1 MQLKTILNRVQ
12 KHPSFVYET
21 VRLVEH
27 PRLAIEVEIRP
38 RANARAT
45 CSRCGRAAPGYD
57 TLAVRRFEFV
67 PLWHIPVMFL
77 YAMRRVA
84 CGRCGVRVESVPWA
98 TGKHR
103 VTDAYAWFLAGWA
116 KRLSWQEVAVVFRT
130 SWDTVYRS
138 VRMAVEWGLAHRD
151 LSGIEAIGIDEI
163 ARRRGHR
170 YLTLVY
176 QIDHHCKRLLW
187 IGRER
192 KAETLHGFFDWF
204 GAARSAALRFVC
216 SDMWKP
222 YLKVVAERAGQA
234 VHVLDRFHVMSH
246 FSKAIDEVRAAEARK
261 LAAEGKAPVLKRS
274 RWLLLKRP
282 EHLSDAQ
289 HDRLAELVRRNLR
302 TVRAYLLKE
311 DFQSLWE
318 YVSPYWAGRFL
329 DRWCT
334 RTMRSRL
341 DPMKQVARMVRS
353 HRELILNW
361 FRARGQLS
369 NAIVEGFNGKARVTT
384 KKAFGYRTCEA
395 LEIALYHTLGDLPE
409 PELTH
414 RFC

>member
-1 MQLKTILNRVQ
+1 MRVPRVQ
-12 KHPSFVYET
+12 KHSSFVYET

-27 PRLAIEVEIRP
+27 PRLAIEVEVRP
-38 RANARAT
+38 RANARAK
-45 CSRCGRAAPGYD
+45 CSQCGRAAPGDD
-57 TLAVRRFEFV
+57 TLPPRCFAFV
-67 PLWHIPVMFL
+67 PLWHIPVVFL

-84 CGRCGVRVESVPWA
+84 CARYGVKVEFVPWA

-103 VTDAYAWFLAGWA
+103 ATDTYAWFLAGWA
-116 KRLSWQEVAVVFRT
+116 KRLSWQEVATVFHS
-130 SWDTVYRS
+130 SWDTVCRS

-151 LSGIEAIGIDEI
+151 LEGIEAIGIDEL

-170 YLTLVY
+170 SLTLVY
-176 QIDHHCKRLLW
+176 QIDRHCKRLLW

-192 KAETLHGFFDWF
+192 KAETLHGFFDEL

-216 SDMWKP
+216 PDMWKP

-234 VHVLDRFHVMSH
+234 IHVLDHFHIMSH
-246 FSKAIDEVRAAEARK
+246 FSKAIDEVRAAQARK
-261 LAAEGKAPVLKRS
+261 LAAEGRAPVLKRN

-282 EHLSDAQ
+282 ENLTDAQ
-289 HDRLAELVRRNLR
+289 SERLAELVRRNLR
-302 TVRAYLLKE
+302 TVRAWLLKE
-311 DFQSLWE
+311 DFQALWE

-341 DPMKQVARMVRS
+341 DPMKRVARMMRS
-353 HRELILNW
+353 HRELVLNW
-361 FRARGQLS
+361 FRARGALS
-369 NAIVEGFNGKARVTT
+369 NGIVEGFNGKARVTT
-384 KKAFGYRTCEA
+384 KKAFGHRTCEA

>member
-12 KHPSFVYET
+12 KHSSFVYET

-27 PRLAIEVEIRP
+27 PRLAIEVEVRP
-38 RANARAT
+38 RANARAK
-45 CSRCGRAAPGYD
+45 CSQCGRVAPGYD
-57 TLAVRRFEFV
+57 TLPPRCFAFV
-67 PLWHIPVMFL
+67 PLWHIPVVFL

-84 CGRCGVRVESVPWA
+84 CARCGVKVESVPWA

-116 KRLSWQEVAVVFRT
+116 KRLSWQEVATVFHS
-130 SWDTVYRS
+130 SWDTVSRS

-151 LSGIEAIGIDEI
+151 LGGIEAIGIDEL

-176 QIDHHCKRLLW
+176 QLDRHCKRLLW

-192 KAETLHGFFDWF
+192 KAETLHGFFDEL

-216 SDMWKP
+216 SDMWRP

-234 VHVLDRFHVMSH
+234 VHVLDRFHIMSH

-261 LAAEGKAPVLKRS
+261 LAAEGKAPVLRRS

-282 EHLSDAQ
+282 ENLTDAQ
-289 HDRLAELVRRNLR
+289 SERLAELVRRNLR

-311 DFQSLWE
+311 DFQALWE

-341 DPMKQVARMVRS
+341 DPMKRVARMMRS

-361 FRARGQLS
+361 FRARGALS
-369 NAIVEGFNGKARVTT
+369 NGIVEGFNGKARVTT

-409 PELTH
+409 PKLTH

>member
-12 KHPSFVYET
+12 KHSSFVYET

-27 PRLAIEVEIRP
+27 PRLAIEVEVRP
-38 RANARAT
+38 RANARAK
-45 CSRCGRAAPGYD
+45 CSQCGGAAPGYD
-57 TLAVRRFEFV
+57 TLPPRCFAFV
-67 PLWHIPVMFL
+67 PLWHIPVRL
-77 YAMRRVA
+77 RYAMRRVA
-84 CGRCGVRVESVPWA
+84 CARCGVKVESVPWA

-103 VTDAYAWFLAGWA
+103 VTDTYAWFLAGWA
-116 KRLSWQEVAVVFRT
+116 KRLSWQEVATVFHS

-151 LSGIEAIGIDEI
+151 LEGIEAIGIDEL

-176 QIDHHCKRLLW
+176 QLDRHCKRLLW

-192 KAETLHGFFDWF
+192 KAETLHGFFDEL

-216 SDMWKP
+216 SDMWRP

-234 VHVLDRFHVMSH
+234 VHVLDRFHIMSH

-282 EHLSDAQ
+282 ENLTDAQ
-289 HDRLAELVRRNLR
+289 SERLAELVRRNLR

-311 DFQSLWE
+311 DFQALWE

-341 DPMKQVARMVRS
+341 DPMKRVARMMRS
-353 HRELILNW
+353 HRELVLNW
-361 FRARGQLS
+361 FRARGALS
-369 NAIVEGFNGKARVTT
+369 NGIVEGFNGKARVTT

>member
-12 KHPSFVYET
+12 KHSSFVYET

-27 PRLAIEVEIRP
+27 PRLAIEVEVRP
-38 RANARAT
+38 RANARAK
-45 CSRCGRAAPGYD
+45 CSQCGGAAPGYD
-57 TLAVRRFEFV
+57 TLPPRCFAFV
-67 PLWHIPVMFL
+67 PLWHIPVVFL

-84 CGRCGVRVESVPWA
+84 CARCGVKVESVPWA

-116 KRLSWQEVAVVFRT
+116 KRLSWQEVATVFHS
-130 SWDTVYRS
+130 SWDTVSRS

-151 LSGIEAIGIDEI
+151 LEGIEAIGIDEL

-176 QIDHHCKRLLW
+176 QIDRHCKRLLW

-192 KAETLHGFFDWF
+192 KAETLHGFFDEL

-222 YLKVVAERAGQA
+222 YLKGVAERAGQA
-234 VHVLDRFHVMSH
+234 VHVLDRFHIMSH

-261 LAAEGKAPVLKRS
+261 LAAEGKAPVLRRS

-282 EHLSDAQ
+282 ENLTDAQ
-289 HDRLAELVRRNLR
+289 SERLAELVRRNLR

-311 DFQSLWE
+311 DFQALWE

-341 DPMKQVARMVRS
+341 DPMKRVARMMRS

-361 FRARGQLS
+361 FRARGALS
-369 NAIVEGFNGKARVTT
+369 NGIVEGFNGKARVTT

>member
-1 MQLKTILNRVQ
+1 M
-12 KHPSFVYET
+12 P
-21 VRLVEH
+21 
-27 PRLAIEVEIRP
+27 
-38 RANARAT
+38 ARSAR
-45 CSRCGRAAPGYD
+45 SAAPGDD
-57 TLAVRRFEFV
+57 TLPPRCFAFV
-67 PLWHIPVMFL
+67 PLWHIPVRL
-77 YAMRRVA
+77 RYAMRRVA
-84 CGRCGVRVESVPWA
+84 CARCGVKVESVPWA

-103 VTDAYAWFLAGWA
+103 VTDACAWFLAGWA
-116 KRLSWQEVAVVFRT
+116 KRLSWQEVATVFHS
-130 SWDTVYRS
+130 SWDTVSRS

-151 LSGIEAIGIDEI
+151 LEGIEAIGIDEL

-176 QIDHHCKRLLW
+176 QIDRHCKRLLW

-192 KAETLHGFFDWF
+192 KAETLRGFFDEL

-216 SDMWKP
+216 SDLWKP

-234 VHVLDRFHVMSH
+234 VHVLDRFPIMSH

-261 LAAEGKAPVLKRS
+261 LAAEGRAPVLKRS

-282 EHLSDAQ
+282 ENLTDAQ
-289 HDRLAELVRRNLR
+289 PERLAELVRRNLR
-302 TVRAYLLKE
+302 TVRAWLLKE
-311 DFQSLWE
+311 DFQALWE

-341 DPMKQVARMVRS
+341 DPMKRVARMMRS
-353 HRELILNW
+353 HRELVLNW
-361 FRARGQLS
+361 FRARGALS
-369 NAIVEGFNGKARVTT
+369 NGIVEGFNGKARVTT